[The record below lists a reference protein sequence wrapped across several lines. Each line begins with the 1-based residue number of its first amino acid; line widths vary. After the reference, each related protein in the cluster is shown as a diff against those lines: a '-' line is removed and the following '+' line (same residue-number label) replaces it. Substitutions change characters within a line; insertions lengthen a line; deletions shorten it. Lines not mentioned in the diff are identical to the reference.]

1 MKYEPPKTPAA
12 HIPTHM
18 VAPHG
23 WDIVG
28 RVGVAMQPAQ
38 PYVEIMGHYFVP
50 AKPKPRTWVGTIR
63 TLADDST
70 ADVWGWGD
78 DVQIVIEEVLK

>member
-28 RVGVAMQPAQ
+28 RGLG
-38 PYVEIMGHYFVP
+38 YRDWE
-50 AKPKPRTWVGTIR
+50 T
-63 TLADDST
+63 
-70 ADVWGWGD
+70 
-78 DVQIVIEEVLK
+78 